1 MTRELIIIDDPY
13 RPNSCPLDYPERM
26 SKILETLRSRG
37 VIITINQIVH
47 DKEIQLCKEDK

>member
-1 MTRELIIIDDPY
+1 MNKELIIIDDPY
-13 RPNSCPLDYPERM
+13 RPNSCPIDYPERM

-37 VIITINQIVH
+37 VVVTVSQIVH